1 MSTRDIDTQKSKLFQ
16 EISQYD
22 TISQFME
29 KCNNNFAIISAMGG
43 GPAGVE
49 GDKGDQG
56 IPTKPKVPIHVWTE
70 GKEYDS
76 EITIFDNC
84 ELIGIN
90 VDLTS
95 DEYKDGHLIMLQ
107 NAHVYIL
114 EVDIKDN
121 FTLKPKYV
129 FGLQSYDNSEIID
142 GKNAYVHIAYSHYPD
157 GTDFKTLEDLQKE
170 NNNTEPV
177 STFNLR
183 RDSGVSDSSS
193 SALDMPYMGI
203 YSDNTK
209 EPSPYPNRYTWIKIQ
224 GSIGLSGEKGER
236 GEKGEKGDPG
246 EKGDGYTGQAYYID
260 LEGNMSTISI
270 DVDRTVL
277 YDNNDDYC
285 KCTLHA
291 YYGKE
296 NVKLSIHEV
305 KIFLP
310 SEYSYV
316 GNDIVLTADKKSKVG
331 QIIKEESNNDVVI
344 NFIPDA
350 NFVFPEK
357 TISFQ
362 IHVETSVEDNTDGQI
377 YDFTRDTMWMIKG
390 IVSTF
395 ELEIVPQYRTIKLF
409 EDGEYYPKTLLV
421 NVYKVEDSKRN
432 TFDLI
437 ENTDFKLLYKNIN
450 NNNWK
455 PYPTNGVNTEGVS
468 CLEFKVVRY
477 HNTDSEEIW
486 DMENVWTVSDGK
498 GAHYYHADL
507 GATESMM
514 ILTTGEKINIGT
526 DDDPKYC
533 AEFRNE
539 SKYSITFDPKFY
551 YGTEELD
558 VIEVNI
564 GTNSGEEYYQN
575 KTFDYELIN
584 SKETKNGIEIIKSS
598 TLNITNVPY
607 GVEMIPMNISVTA
620 NYPKYDNF
628 GKFVKNEQKID
639 IISFNVYITTLSN
652 TYSLLPTV
660 SSYNTSTG
668 KDKDTIGCDVYKNAT
683 LIPLDELEQNGLTLK
698 YIVHDGGTS
707 AKSPIIYEEPLVYGD
722 DNDANEDEF
731 SAKDVAIEFILEY
744 RGKDV
749 VKSIVPLVKD
759 GIDGKDGDTWQYI
772 FCKSPKYPFDR
783 TGISNPSDWVDDKP
797 NDINNELIC
806 DDNWYDDHVGVD
818 SENKYEY
825 QSYRRWD
832 KNNKCWSKYGN
843 PTLYSN
849 YSKNG
854 SGYSVMLSNPIA
866 VIPVGDDWSVNKNL
880 SIQDDFT
887 LVYLYDNISDLSSN
901 DNITISLSDDN
912 VYVQK
917 GHFSVDKVDGVNKI
931 IFKPVVA
938 DSTFTFNP
946 NTQYK
951 LPILLTYNLG
961 EDIDGD
967 DNVDKFETT
976 VNWTL
981 SPIQGL
987 QDVEVFVDKKVV
999 NTSIAKTHSLK
1010 VGYYLISSN
1019 ETKKFIGNHDEGNT
1033 KGYQIK
1039 LTDDIGDLS
1048 SDAISNWNEATYDF
1062 VEGGHNRNCYVV
1074 LIDSN
1079 GSIVDYTNV
1088 TAINDGNEGKP
1099 AIHLELTKDYIALP
1113 CSANG
1118 AYVHPDYNDVIL
1130 PIRSTM
1136 MLYSGDKLIEDYPNI
1151 TYSFKIDGKSTSKI
1165 LMIGSGS
1172 FDIPKD
1178 IVSGDTNIECIATY
1192 NGESFHK
1199 TLFIDLEETP
1209 YVLELNKNVLSRDVN
1224 IGEITDGSLMARVKY
1239 WMNGEWVYTNDGVV
1253 KATTYN
1259 IPNTF
1264 TLEIPNED
1272 IFDRVL
1278 VIDNSTL
1285 KSNTEDTEIRIS
1297 YYSSDEST
1305 NEVTYQIVGIVNNGK
1320 NGTAPS
1326 CAGVKILGYS
1336 IYEDA
1341 DIDAADE
1348 WVSSINELENI
1359 TSNQPIY
1366 ILNEYTW
1373 SDGSVTKGVTVTLA
1387 GTQGVDGKSR
1397 VLFYL
1402 GSFEDGTLTG
1412 TTVNGILDDERCDYY
1427 IDMYGNAWMRSG
1439 SANSASGSAAGNSSN
1454 QNWKASTKVGFL
1466 NAGAIHADMINTNT
1480 ITANSAIVSTLF
1492 SQEIVSNKLK
1502 VTEAN
1507 IDGLLTASVIDT
1519 TELKVDAAN
1528 ISGKLNANEIDASE
1542 LTVSAANITGTLS
1555 GNTIQSNNNVKLAD
1569 NTTGPSWK
1577 IGEYGDGWFAN
1588 KNIFWDTEG
1597 NMTIGDLGS
1606 FTNNGDCN
1614 LNKYKID
1621 DTEVITMIWSG
1632 DDTLSFDNLCSKSIT
1647 FGTNKKYYTNYIGGY
1662 NVWKNLS
1669 SPSNTIT
1676 DDTNASITSV
1686 LYINNTKPSG
1696 EHVNKNGFLGEF
1708 YIEND
1713 GCAPIWIR
1721 NHVNTQYPMFLDDPN
1736 GIISKKLSTSTSTEN
1751 ISKLAIL
1758 IPSKTIF
1765 KFILH
1770 SIDNKYYRIV
1780 PISNLE
1786 IYRWGGGRNYGDN
1799 ITTLKPYVVSNC
1811 EDRYYPTGSSYQFQ
1825 APNMGSEGW
1834 LGQTSYG
1841 TVRLNIPISRSNSCK
1856 HKGAS
1861 FFINTYPNIF
1871 SATGLTPSKEY
1882 SVSSTMRYVY
1892 SDARTKGLVFCV
1904 EPKRDSLEY
1913 QYVPIDQDS
1922 RGYEEDFESAIL
1934 TSRTKK
1940 RLSFTAY
1947 NSSGSSTTS
1956 PLQISKIKMSD
1967 DAHSGNMTGSQMGAT
1982 ESYYSNR
1989 GEFWQVVIPEPK
2001 TEDQEF
2007 TEVTLRMQIAESL
2020 LYLIYKNGVRT
2031 INFNIGIGDENGK
2044 CISEFTIPVSITD

>member
-56 IPTKPKVPIHVWTE
+56 IPTKPKVPIHVWIE
-70 GKEYDS
+70 GKEYDN

-107 NAHVYIL
+107 NGHVYIL

-142 GKNAYVHIAYSHYPD
+142 GKNAYVHIAYSYYPD

-170 NNNTEPV
+170 NSSTEPV

-183 RDSGVSDSSS
+183 RDSGVTDSSS

-209 EPSPYPNRYTWIKIQ
+209 DPSPYPNRYTWIKIQ
-224 GSIGLSGEKGER
+224 GSIGLSGEKGDP

-246 EKGDGYTGQAYYID
+246 EKGDGYTGQAYSID

-270 DVDRTVL
+270 DIDRTVL

-285 KCTLHA
+285 KCILHA

-305 KIFLP
+305 NIFLP

-331 QIIKEESNNDVVI
+331 QIIKEESNNDIVI

-362 IHVETSVEDNTDGQI
+362 MHVETSVEDNTDGQI
-377 YDFTRDTMWMIKG
+377 YDFTRDTVWMVKG

-421 NVYKVEDSKRN
+421 NVYKVEDSKRT
-432 TFDLI
+432 TFNLI

-575 KTFDYELIN
+575 KTFEYELVN

-607 GVEMIPMNISVTA
+607 GVEMIPMNISVNA

-652 TYSLLPTV
+652 IYSLLPTV

-759 GIDGKDGDTWQYI
+759 GIDGQDGDTWQYI

-866 VIPVGDDWSVNKNL
+866 VIPVGDDWSVNENIA
-880 SIQDDFT
+880 IQDDFT

-901 DNITISLSDDN
+901 DNITVSLSDDN

-967 DNVDKFETT
+967 DNVDNFETT

-999 NTSIAKTHSLK
+999 NTSIAETHSLK

-1048 SDAISNWNEATYDF
+1048 SDAISNWKEATYDF

-1118 AYVHPDYNDVIL
+1118 ASVHPDYNDAIL
-1130 PIRSTM
+1130 PISSRM

-1178 IVSGDTNIECIATY
+1178 IISGDTNIECIATY

-1224 IGEITDGSLMARVKY
+1224 IGEITDGNLMARVKY

-1278 VIDNSTL
+1278 IIDNSTL

-1305 NEVTYQIVGIVNNGK
+1305 NEVAYQIVGIVNNGK

-1341 DIDAADE
+1341 DIDDADE
-1348 WVSSINELENI
+1348 WVSSISELENI

-1373 SDGSVTKGVTVTLA
+1373 SDDSVTKGVTVTLS

-1466 NAGAIHADMINTNT
+1466 NAGAIHADMINTGSLMTDTAFISGLEAINITATNLKVKAANIDGTLSASKIASNAITTTKIASGAITADKIEAGAITADKFDVNT
-1480 ITANSAIVSTLF
+1480 ITAQSAFVKALYSSDIVSENLKVNAANIEGTITTGVLETKPDNDCDKIHIEDNYIHCLNDVGEKNLIISSNPLDTNKINKILSSGYTSDTSI
-1492 SQEIVSNKLK
+1492 SQTALSAMILTKNGSVYTNSDVWYSHTKPRELGYILAGSTISVYMALTALKVSPQNYNSMQSGQQLAATSWTISEGQGVVPFVVGGGTSQPYSGGKILIYKKNSSGEWEEYTSLWLKGSWTDCASPWTSSSSASTKYYKCNLDVSNIKISDDGEYGILLGLESQS
-1502 VTEAN
+1502 VSCSTNSIGSLLGLINATVNQAQPSTYTEIGSN
-1507 IDGLLTASVIDT
+1507 GIVVYDGIHV
-1519 TELKVDAAN
+1519 LKVDSN
-1528 ISGKLNANEIDASE
+1528 GIE
-1542 LTVSAANITGTLS
+1542 LKAKKSVGSDS
-1555 GNTIQSNNNVKLAD
+1555 F
-1569 NTTGPSWK
+1569 
-1577 IGEYGDGWFAN
+1577 YGI
-1588 KNIFWDTEG
+1588 K
-1597 NMTIGDLGS
+1597 
-1606 FTNNGDCN
+1606 
-1614 LNKYKID
+1614 
-1621 DTEVITMIWSG
+1621 
-1632 DDTLSFDNLCSKSIT
+1632 
-1647 FGTNKKYYTNYIGGY
+1647 
-1662 NVWKNLS
+1662 
-1669 SPSNTIT
+1669 
-1676 DDTNASITSV
+1676 ITS
-1686 LYINNTKPSG
+1686 SG
-1696 EHVNKNGFLGEF
+1696 MYF
-1708 YIEND
+1708 
-1713 GCAPIWIR
+1713 
-1721 NHVNTQYPMFLDDPN
+1721 
-1736 GIISKKLSTSTSTEN
+1736 
-1751 ISKLAIL
+1751 
-1758 IPSKTIF
+1758 
-1765 KFILH
+1765 
-1770 SIDNKYYRIV
+1770 
-1780 PISNLE
+1780 
-1786 IYRWGGGRNYGDN
+1786 
-1799 ITTLKPYVVSNC
+1799 
-1811 EDRYYPTGSSYQFQ
+1811 
-1825 APNMGSEGW
+1825 
-1834 LGQTSYG
+1834 
-1841 TVRLNIPISRSNSCK
+1841 
-1856 HKGAS
+1856 
-1861 FFINTYPNIF
+1861 
-1871 SATGLTPSKEY
+1871 
-1882 SVSSTMRYVY
+1882 
-1892 SDARTKGLVFCV
+1892 
-1904 EPKRDSLEY
+1904 
-1913 QYVPIDQDS
+1913 S
-1922 RGYEEDFESAIL
+1922 RG
-1934 TSRTKK
+1934 
-1940 RLSFTAY
+1940 
-1947 NSSGSSTTS
+1947 NSSWRDWDPS
-1956 PLQISKIKMSD
+1956 
-1967 DAHSGNMTGSQMGAT
+1967 
-1982 ESYYSNR
+1982 
-1989 GEFWQVVIPEPK
+1989 
-2001 TEDQEF
+2001 
-2007 TEVTLRMQIAESL
+2007 
-2020 LYLIYKNGVRT
+2020 
-2031 INFNIGIGDENGK
+2031 
-2044 CISEFTIPVSITD
+2044 